1 MAIPEKTLEEQTVE
15 VVANVSED
23 YGMQIPE
30 QAIRRLARFLLPKIQ
45 ETSKRKRNNSATGS
59 LGNGAA
65 RRTFDEKQEHNYD
78 ESTKGGCL

>member
-1 MAIPEKTLEEQTVE
+1 MAIPEKTPEEQTVA

-45 ETSKRKRNNSATGS
+45 ENLEEET
-59 LGNGAA
+59 
-65 RRTFDEKQEHNYD
+65 E
-78 ESTKGGCL
+78 